1 MASAD
6 APLPLSQCYDLP
18 SSCCQCG
25 PVLKVGQKM
34 PEKHFLGSNAVT
46 PGEVAQKVVFQPVD
60 QGSQCACVVREGV
73 WGPITKEGLCLDQSQ
88 KTFHENEGLC
98 LHQSQASK
106 GNAPLLA
113 WVEMIAESFIG
124 L

>member
-1 MASAD
+1 M
-6 APLPLSQCYDLP
+6 LPVWPCTKSR
-18 SSCCQCG
+18 
-25 PVLKVGQKM
+25 
-34 PEKHFLGSNAVT
+34 PENAREAFLGSNAVT

-73 WGPITKEGLCLDQSQ
+73 WGPITNEGLCLDQSQ